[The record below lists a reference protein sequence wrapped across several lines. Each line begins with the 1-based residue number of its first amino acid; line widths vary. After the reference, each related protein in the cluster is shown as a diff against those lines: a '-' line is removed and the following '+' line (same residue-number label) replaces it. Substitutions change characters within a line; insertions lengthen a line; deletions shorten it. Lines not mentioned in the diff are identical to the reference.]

1 MERMFAGIRHFGA
14 VVFREHEEL
23 FRTLAGGQ
31 HPAVMMVACADSR
44 VDPNLFT
51 QSKPGEIFC
60 CRNAGNIVPPHDHA
74 GGAEAAALEFA
85 VAVAQVRHLVIC
97 GHSDC
102 GAMKALL
109 DGKSARL
116 PQVHAWIRRSEP
128 ALRQVP
134 GEGAAGW
141 DRERRLRALTER
153 NVVLQ
158 MENARSHPAVARA
171 AAEGRLRV
179 HGWVYDIG
187 SGTVSAYE
195 EWSGEFRPIGIERER
210 VREARG

>member
-1 MERMFAGIRHFGA
+1 MDKMYAGIKHFGA
-14 VVFREHEEL
+14 VVFPEHEDL
-23 FRTLAGGQ
+23 FRRLAAGQ
-31 HPAVMMVACADSR
+31 HPEVMMVACADSR

-60 CRNAGNIVPPHDHA
+60 CRNAGNIVPPHDSS

-85 VAVAQVRHLVIC
+85 VEVLQVRHLVIC

-109 DGKSARL
+109 DGKSAKRL
-116 PQVHAWIRRSEP
+116 PQVHAWIRRSEG

-141 DRERRLRALTER
+141 NQERRLRALTER

-179 HGWVYDIG
+179 HGWVSDIA
-187 SGTVSAYE
+187 SGTVSTYQ
-195 EWSGEFRPIGIERER
+195 EWSGEFRPIVEEKT
-210 VREARG
+210 REARG